1 MKKLDLNYVVHFH
14 DLTGKPDEVYETE
27 ANTCLE
33 LIEELDQHYPGF
45 RDLLVMEDGRPR
57 VQNAMI
63 LYHKGVRAH
72 PVGDFSCPV
81 GDGDYIT
88 FL

>member
-27 ANTCLE
+27 AETCLDLINE
-33 LIEELDQHYPGF
+33 LEEKYPGF
-45 RDLLVMEDGRPR
+45 KKLLVLEDGRPR

-72 PVGDFSCPV
+72 PVGDFSGEI

>member
-14 DLTGKPDEVYETE
+14 DLTGIPDEVYETE
-27 ANTCLE
+27 ADTCLE
-33 LIEELDQHYPGF
+33 LIGELDGRYPGLKK
-45 RDLLVMEDGRPR
+45 LLVTEDGRPR

-72 PVGDFSCPV
+72 PVNDFSNEI